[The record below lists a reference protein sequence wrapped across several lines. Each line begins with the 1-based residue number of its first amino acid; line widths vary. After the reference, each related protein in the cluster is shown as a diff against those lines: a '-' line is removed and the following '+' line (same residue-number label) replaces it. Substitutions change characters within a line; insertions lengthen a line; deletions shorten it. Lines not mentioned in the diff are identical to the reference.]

1 MSSVC
6 GGLDYKDAESSS
18 SASSSNKC
26 SNDGSNHFSG
36 TGSDDA
42 QESDGDDSGVYI
54 HQYVNEDSKYISKPI
69 LKSSGDDDEGE
80 DNNLATAET
89 MSAAV
94 TVIPAIK
101 GSREKHGK
109 SLEKLSVSW
118 AEDVYDPPPSLV
130 SHTRSKKQ
138 QPQKSKSRDSLKKNG
153 KKGQK
158 GSSNSSSSSSRGS
171 KDKKSSSSRSKHSRD
186 NKFGWATQTSIVA
199 ASS

>member
-1 MSSVC
+1 MS
-6 GGLDYKDAESSS
+6 LDHKDAESHLTST

-26 SNDGSNHFSG
+26 CNNGSSHFSG

-42 QESDGDDSGVYI
+42 QESDGDDSGGYI
-54 HQYVNEDSKYISKPI
+54 HQYVNEDSKYIIKPI
-69 LKSSGDDDEGE
+69 LKSSVDDGEGE
-80 DNNLATAET
+80 DKKNLATAESMT
-89 MSAAV
+89 AV

-101 GSREKHGK
+101 GSREKYGK
-109 SLEKLSVSW
+109 PLEKLSVSW

>member
-1 MSSVC
+1 M
-6 GGLDYKDAESSS
+6 LA
-18 SASSSNKC
+18 ASDLCFLYS
-26 SNDGSNHFSG
+26 
-36 TGSDDA
+36 
-42 QESDGDDSGVYI
+42 QE
-54 HQYVNEDSKYISKPI
+54 QM
-69 LKSSGDDDEGE
+69 
-80 DNNLATAET
+80 T
-89 MSAAV
+89 AV

-101 GSREKHGK
+101 GSREKYGK
-109 SLEKLSVSW
+109 PLEKLSVSW

-199 ASS
+199 ASSWIVCGMNDARASSLLLCLLSLSLVYI

>member
-1 MSSVC
+1 M
-6 GGLDYKDAESSS
+6 LYLLLL
-18 SASSSNKC
+18 
-26 SNDGSNHFSG
+26 
-36 TGSDDA
+36 TGVFLLVIWP
-42 QESDGDDSGVYI
+42 QV
-54 HQYVNEDSKYISKPI
+54 
-69 LKSSGDDDEGE
+69 
-80 DNNLATAET
+80 
-89 MSAAV
+89 SAAI
-94 TVIPAIK
+94 VIPAIK

-109 SLEKLSVSW
+109 SVEKLSVSW